1 VLTANYTIHALF
13 VHLNQPTVITGV
25 RRQTIP
31 FRNLS
36 LTPIKID
43 YLPRAVRVST
53 LISHFEK
60 QEIMKK
66 WKATSWAKKLERQ
79 HIRRNLTDFDRFKL
93 MIARKKKRDVIN
105 REVAK
110 LKKAANISKSKEKK
124 AAAK

>member
-1 VLTANYTIHALF
+1 
-13 VHLNQPTVITGV
+13 
-25 RRQTIP
+25 
-31 FRNLS
+31 
-36 LTPIKID
+36 
-43 YLPRAVRVST
+43 
-53 LISHFEK
+53 
-60 QEIMKK
+60 MKK